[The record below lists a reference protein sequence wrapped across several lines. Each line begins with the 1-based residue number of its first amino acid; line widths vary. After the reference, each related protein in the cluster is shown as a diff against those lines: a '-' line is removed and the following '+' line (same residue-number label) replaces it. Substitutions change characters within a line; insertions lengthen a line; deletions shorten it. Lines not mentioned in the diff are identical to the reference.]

1 MQIEFTKDT
10 VVKGSVRKV
19 GDVLE
24 LDDRQAQRL
33 IQKGV
38 AKAKQTAAAAA
49 GRRALSSTATET
61 KPES

>member
-1 MQIEFTKDT
+1 MQVEITKAT

-24 LDDRQAQRL
+24 LDDREAQRL

-38 AKAKQTAAAAA
+38 AKQAAVTAA
-49 GRRALSSTATET
+49 GRRALSNTATET